1 MLPVDDVQGMKCLNF
16 KVGVSGS
23 ALLSQKSGT
32 CPISGFLR
40 TRNLLWVLGSQE
52 REFVVACY
60 KMNGKLYPDTSVS
73 EKAQKRFFRWVRE

>member
-16 KVGVSGS
+16 KVGVPGS
-23 ALLSQKSGT
+23 DLL
-32 CPISGFLR
+32 
-40 TRNLLWVLGSQE
+40 SQE